1 MRSGWSLSGTSG
13 ILKYVS
19 SEHLARKIDFQGP
32 VPSTKEVYRRALN
45 IAWPSAAETVLVSLV
60 GSVDTI
66 MVGGLGPAAIAA
78 VGLTN
83 QPKFILLALINSLN
97 VGVTTVVARRR
108 GQENREGAQKC
119 VRVALMITFTL
130 SLILAILGFVFAEP
144 IMSISGAAA
153 DTMQD
158 SIDYFR
164 ILMIG
169 FVPMCIGLTVNAA
182 QRGVGN
188 TRIAMTT
195 NLTSN
200 GINLIFNYLLIHGN
214 LGFPRLEVKGAA
226 LATILGSTVACLM
239 SIRSILPHDTYLHIR
254 LRDKW
259 RLDKET
265 LGSIW
270 KISYSAVIEQLFMRI
285 GFFTYV
291 RIVAGL
297 GTIAFATH
305 QICMNVINL
314 SFSFGDGF
322 SIAIA
327 SLVGQSLGAKR
338 PDMAKLYV
346 KVNKVL
352 LYAISGTL
360 SVIFV
365 VFRYQIIG
373 LFTNEAAIIT
383 EAGTLMLIIAATTV
397 IQTSALSYT
406 GCLRGAGDA
415 RYIAITAFISI
426 AIIRPL
432 SAWVLCYPVGWG
444 LVGAWISLFIDQCMR
459 CILNGTRFRKGKWA
473 EIEV

>member
-1 MRSGWSLSGTSG
+1 MLHWQP
-13 ILKYVS
+13 
-19 SEHLARKIDFQGP
+19 FW
-32 VPSTKEVYRRALN
+32 EVL
-45 IAWPSAAETVLVSLV
+45 
-60 GSVDTI
+60 
-66 MVGGLGPAAIAA
+66 
-78 VGLTN
+78 
-83 QPKFILLALINSLN
+83 
-97 VGVTTVVARRR
+97 
-108 GQENREGAQKC
+108 
-119 VRVALMITFTL
+119 
-130 SLILAILGFVFAEP
+130 
-144 IMSISGAAA
+144 
-153 DTMQD
+153 
-158 SIDYFR
+158 
-164 ILMIG
+164 
-169 FVPMCIGLTVNAA
+169 
-182 QRGVGN
+182 
-188 TRIAMTT
+188 
-195 NLTSN
+195 
-200 GINLIFNYLLIHGN
+200 
-214 LGFPRLEVKGAA
+214 
-226 LATILGSTVACLM
+226 
-239 SIRSILPHDTYLHIR
+239 SILPHDTYLHIR

-373 LFTNEAAIIT
+373 LFTDEAAIIT

>member
-1 MRSGWSLSGTSG
+1 MSGTSG

-226 LATILGSTVACLM
+226 LATILGM

-373 LFTNEAAIIT
+373 LFTDEAAIIT

>member
-1 MRSGWSLSGTSG
+1 MNLKNLLTALIYPRASGEKRPAVERSRQMHGE
-13 ILKYVS
+13 IYK
-19 SEHLARKIDFQGP
+19 
-32 VPSTKEVYRRALN
+32 
-45 IAWPSAAETVLVSLV
+45 IAWPATVESIFVGLV
-60 GSVDTI
+60 GLVDTI
-66 MVGGLGPAAIAA
+66 MVSGLGTTAVAA

-108 GQENREGAQKC
+108 GQENREGAQRC
-119 VRVALMITFTL
+119 LRVALMITFTL
-130 SLILAILGFVFAEP
+130 SLVLALIGFVFAEQ

-158 SIDYFR
+158 STDYFR

-200 GINLIFNYLLIHGN
+200 AINLVFNYLLIHGN

-239 SIRSILPHDTYLHIR
+239 SIRSVLPHDTYLHLVFR
-254 LRDKW
+254 EKW
-259 RLDKET
+259 RFDKET

-352 LYAISGTL
+352 LYAISGGL
-360 SVIFV
+360 SLIFI
-365 VFRYQIIG
+365 VFRYSK
-373 LFTNEAAIIT
+373 TNFHF
-383 EAGTLMLIIAATTV
+383 
-397 IQTSALSYT
+397 AL
-406 GCLRGAGDA
+406 L
-415 RYIAITAFISI
+415 
-426 AIIRPL
+426 L
-432 SAWVLCYPVGWG
+432 
-444 LVGAWISLFIDQCMR
+444 
-459 CILNGTRFRKGKWA
+459 
-473 EIEV
+473 